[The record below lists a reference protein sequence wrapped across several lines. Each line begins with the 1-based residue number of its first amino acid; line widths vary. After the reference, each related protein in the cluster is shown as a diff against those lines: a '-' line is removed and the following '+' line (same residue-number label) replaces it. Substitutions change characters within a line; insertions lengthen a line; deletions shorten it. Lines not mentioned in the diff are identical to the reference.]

1 MKRIL
6 KPLLQLVSLFLV
18 LISLILFVS
27 QVLCFQCSSDE
38 ARIKLFRNESQNSL
52 EVVLFGS
59 SAVRADFIPTKA
71 YENHGIRC
79 FDYSINH
86 MPLPATMYMIQEV
99 LQTQNPE
106 LIVIDINGITYCN
119 EEITTNKSVA
129 LLELMQEGEIKDA
142 ALKELTTKDS
152 WENNIPFIKYH
163 SNIWNLS
170 RCLKYSSY
178 YEKFGDNKTILKGY
192 TTNPAG
198 LLKYEDDEILDHTKI
213 PDDVDFEFND
223 YEKNA
228 VSTLLDYC
236 DTIKNTTQI
245 LFVRFPRLTI
255 RNYNESELKYI
266 NEMERYVVNRG
277 YDFVDLSDY
286 IQDIGLQTQEDFVD
300 ETHLNHFG
308 AEKFTD
314 YFSKYILFNY
324 DITRNYG
331 LSDWDKCVEYANKY
345 YELIKEGTLKENHK
359 EYFELDLAR
368 EFGVFGI

>member
-1 MKRIL
+1 
-6 KPLLQLVSLFLV
+6 LL
-18 LISLILFVS
+18 II
-27 QVLCFQCSSDE
+27 
-38 ARIKLFRNESQNSL
+38 
-52 EVVLFGS
+52 
-59 SAVRADFIPTKA
+59 
-71 YENHGIRC
+71 
-79 FDYSINH
+79 
-86 MPLPATMYMIQEV
+86 
-99 LQTQNPE
+99 
-106 LIVIDINGITYCN
+106 
-119 EEITTNKSVA
+119 
-129 LLELMQEGEIKDA
+129 
-142 ALKELTTKDS
+142 
-152 WENNIPFIKYH
+152 
-163 SNIWNLS
+163 
-170 RCLKYSSY
+170 
-178 YEKFGDNKTILKGY
+178 
-192 TTNPAG
+192 
-198 LLKYEDDEILDHTKI
+198 I